1 MLLLVVIDRLFGV
14 NFNKRPPTSRVE
26 TRDHPL
32 RAWSLRARTV
42 GGRLLKLTP
51 KKPVKEE
58 ELTLKKGFIPERKGR
73 NNPKKWKKGFFYHF
87 LRM

>member
-1 MLLLVVIDRLFGV
+1 MSVVIDRLFGV

-58 ELTLKKGFIPERKGR
+58 GLTLKKGLF
-73 NNPKKWKKGFFYHF
+73 PKEKDEITLKNGKKGLFYHF